1 MKAHRQALLTEL
13 LAMGKDIENHTR
25 GELAKM
31 YGVSRY
37 RIRDLDA
44 KLPYKPHPRRPYQTE
59 VVLAKLTAM
68 GEDIENY
75 SQAELARLLGV
86 TRDDIHSVVRQVPK
100 YQPRPRWTKDTRNLT
115 EKLLAMGKA
124 VEDYSQTELA
134 RKFHVPRKTVAN
146 RVPGLLY
153 KPKGR
158 PPEYGN
164 AWKRIFA
171 LGKAVCS
178 LNEAELARK
187 VGVTRERIRQLRPT
201 LVYKPINYRENY
213 ARGYDQDSERAFLAF
228 MRREIDYVTAL
239 TDRRGDDECWPWL
252 GTRSGRYGTVPIG
265 PQQHEYVHRVVYQQE
280 YGPIPKGYNVIH
292 RCRDGMCVNPRHV
305 LAVDR
310 RTIVLWTMAGGH
322 WKISEGVRRL
332 TPKKLRALKLA
343 YALLP
348 KFPVV
353 RKDAIAYHTN
363 RRESKKLAARFG
375 VPTHLLPKLARSEY
389 GNWITLELPPPPPR
403 REAHS

>member
-1 MKAHRQALLTEL
+1 MKAHRQKLLTEL
-13 LAMGKDIENHTR
+13 LAMGKDIKKHTR

-37 RIRDLDA
+37 RIRDLGG

-59 VVLAKLTAM
+59 VVLGKLTAM
-68 GEDIENY
+68 GKDIENY

-201 LVYKPINYRENY
+201 LVYKPFNCRENY
-213 ARGYDQDSERAFLAF
+213 AHGYSSNDERAFLAF
-228 MRREIDYVTAL
+228 MRREVDYVTAL

-265 PQQHEYVHRVVYQQE
+265 RNQHDYVHRVVYQQE
-280 YGPIPKGYNVIH
+280 YGPIPKGYNIIH

-310 RTIVLWTMAGGH
+310 RTIVLWTMAGGR

-332 TPKKLRALKLA
+332 TPKKLRAIKVA

-353 RKDAIAYHTN
+353 KGSEIVYHSN
-363 RRESKKLAARFG
+363 HSESKKLAARFG
-375 VPTHLLPKLARSEY
+375 VPRHLLPKLAKSEC
-389 GNWITLELPPPPPR
+389 GNWITLELPPPPR

>member
-1 MKAHRQALLTEL
+1 MKAHRQKLLTEL
-13 LAMGKDIENHTR
+13 LAMGN
-25 GELAKM
+25 
-31 YGVSRY
+31 
-37 RIRDLDA
+37 
-44 KLPYKPHPRRPYQTE
+44 
-59 VVLAKLTAM
+59 
-68 GEDIENY
+68 DIENY

-201 LVYKPINYRENY
+201 LVYKPFNCRENY
-213 ARGYDQDSERAFLAF
+213 AHGYSSNDERAFLAF
-228 MRREIDYVTAL
+228 MRREVDYVTAL

-265 PQQHEYVHRVVYQQE
+265 RNQHDYVHRVVYQQE
-280 YGPIPKGYNVIH
+280 YGPIPKGYSIIH

-310 RTIVLWTMAGGH
+310 RTIVLWTMAGGR

-332 TPKKLRALKLA
+332 TPKKLRAIKVA

-353 RKDAIAYHTN
+353 KGSEIVYHSN
-363 RRESKKLAARFG
+363 HSESKKLAARFG
-375 VPTHLLPKLARSEY
+375 VPRHLLPKLAKSEC
-389 GNWITLELPPPPPR
+389 GNWITLELPPPPR
-403 REAHS
+403 RGNMRDRHPISERCQGATGRANGLQLTAYGQDEDEIRIVEGGSK